1 MKKTIITL
9 TALLTFC
16 TAINTVKA
24 DTTANSTTRIE
35 NGAITS
41 VSCENGSTV
50 INFAASDGSTFQ
62 YKGNFYLEPGTTQ
75 VTLCIN
81 TDNEITD
88 WWAN

>member
-1 MKKTIITL
+1 MKKTLITL

-35 NGAITS
+35 DASITS
-41 VSCENGSTV
+41 VSCEKGSTV
-50 INFAASDGSTFQ
+50 INFVTSDGSTWQ

-75 VTLCIN
+75 VTLCIK
-81 TDNEITD
+81 DNEITD
-88 WWAN
+88 WWEG

>member
-1 MKKTIITL
+1 MKKTLITL

-35 NGAITS
+35 EAKITS

-50 INFAASDGSTFQ
+50 INFTASDGSIWQ

-75 VTLCIN
+75 VTLCIKG
-81 TDNEITD
+81 NEITD